1 MDGMTGVEDADEEY
15 RKEFVPVDKEES
27 FEDEVIAADEK
38 DSYSE
43 SDGSL
48 LAGTKA
54 ISNSS

>member
-1 MDGMTGVEDADEEY
+1 MAGMTGVEDADEEY

-43 SDGSL
+43 SDGLL